1 MLGRQIISFYLKVQY
16 FKVCRICVDDL
27 FKIMLINRN
36 FVDQIIT
43 GDCKIVLL
51 EIPADSVQLTIT
63 SPPYRNAIDY
73 NLHVSGKGQYF
84 RGKTKIGTSAYLDDM
99 SEIFNNYI
107 YRATKEGGYCC
118 IVIGNEV
125 VSGTILPL
133 PHMLLSKIV
142 QPAGNWSLHEEI
154 IWHKVTG
161 GTNRYGSF
169 VINPYPKYYRAN
181 IMHEFVLVLR
191 KGDVTSGRTN
201 KGETL
206 PATHEEWTK
215 EIANSIWHV
224 PPVPPGFIDHPCP
237 FPEEI
242 PYRLMKL
249 YSYENDVILDPFNGS
264 GQTTKVAFN
273 FNRRYIGIEVME
285 QYNRLALS
293 RLAKEKIHI
302 RPEALIAK
310 WKKIPS
316 HYKHL
321 G

>member
-1 MLGRQIISFYLKVQY
+1 MFLDG
-16 FKVCRICVDDL
+16 
-27 FKIMLINRN
+27 N

-43 GDCKIVLL
+43 GNCKNVLQD
-51 EIPADSVQLTIT
+51 IPANSVQLTIT

-73 NLHVSGKGQYF
+73 DLHVSGNGRYY

-99 SEIFNNYI
+99 SEIFNHHV

-125 VSGTILPL
+125 VNGTILPL
-133 PHMLLSKIV
+133 PHMLLSKLV

-191 KGDVTSGRTN
+191 KGEVTSGRT
-201 KGETL
+201 KRSELL

-215 EIANSIWHV
+215 EIANSIWHIA
-224 PPVPPGFIDHPCP
+224 PVPPGFIEHPCP

-264 GQTTKVAFN
+264 GQTTKVAFH
-273 FNRRYIGIEVME
+273 FQRHYIGIEVME
-285 QYNRLALS
+285 QYNKLASS
-293 RLAKEKIHI
+293 RLTKEKVHI
-302 RPEALIAK
+302 RPEALIVN

-316 HYKHL
+316 HY
-321 G
+321 GNSSSAG